1 MFSTLRSADCSPSCL
16 TPPPTFPPI
25 SHLSLL
31 APQVSPRLLLAPFS
45 AALNC
50 SRVTRTA
57 MELQHIS
64 KSGGTSMCRL
74 AMEAGGLRTQ
84 NAGMLHN
91 CLVGQHGGV
100 VWR

>member
-1 MFSTLRSADCSPSCL
+1 
-16 TPPPTFPPI
+16 
-25 SHLSLL
+25 
-31 APQVSPRLLLAPFS
+31 
-45 AALNC
+45 
-50 SRVTRTA
+50 

-100 VWR
+100 VWW